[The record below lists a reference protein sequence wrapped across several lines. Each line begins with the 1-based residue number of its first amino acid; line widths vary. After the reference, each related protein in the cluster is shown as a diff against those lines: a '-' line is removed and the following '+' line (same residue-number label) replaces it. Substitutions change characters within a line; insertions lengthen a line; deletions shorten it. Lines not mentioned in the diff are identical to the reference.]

1 MNENRG
7 SRRGQNRHPPGNTG
21 GPYRKKLLFHLFLGV
36 EIWLF
41 KESIILY
48 IIIIKLI

>member
-21 GPYRKKLLFHLFLGV
+21 GAVQKETHLPSFLGGWDMV
-36 EIWLF
+36 F
-41 KESIILY
+41 KEAIILY
-48 IIIIKLI
+48 ISLL